1 MMFST
6 WHIVF
11 QFPIQDTKDLALN
24 STVQMVHSA
33 YVHLSSIKNLIN
45 PGA

>member
-1 MMFST
+1 MMFGT

-24 STVQMVHSA
+24 TTVQMVHSV
-33 YVHLSSIKNLIN
+33 YVHLSSTKNLIN
-45 PGA
+45 PDA